1 MCGIAGIMSFN
12 SVLQEEHL
20 KKMTDKIVHRGPD
33 GEGFWLNHDKNV
45 GFGHRRLSII
55 DLSSQGKQPMLYD
68 EGQYSIT
75 FNGEIYN
82 YLELKASLENE
93 GFLFKTKTDT
103 EVLLALYS
111 QKKENCLKYLDG
123 MFSFAIWDE
132 KEKKLFCARD
142 RFGEKPFFYR
152 HKKNESFVFGS
163 EMKALWAN
171 GVSRNPNYRR
181 VYYYLAYDVVDD
193 PYDSS
198 STFYEEIIQLPASH
212 YLTLN
217 ASGELKINQYWTLKN
232 IDINPD
238 IRVEYAIEKFYSLFQ
253 DSVNKRL
260 RSDVEVGSSLS
271 GGIDSSAIVMMID
284 QIKKPNQIQKT
295 FSARFKNYVKD
306 EGKHIKEV
314 LNSCK
319 NVQPHN
325 TWPSGQNLLNNLDK
339 LFYHQEE
346 PFGSSSI
353 YAQFE
358 VMKLAKENN
367 VTVLLD
373 GQGADEILA
382 GYTKY
387 YLYYYG
393 HLLRNN
399 KHKYNSEVSNY
410 SKLYENWKFS
420 NSEKLNLYF
429 PKFAVSLERMNK
441 KLSTKSVRRL
451 KYLNSDFINNF
462 KHLKNPFEKFDSLRD
477 SLIGS
482 LFSRGLPE
490 LLRYCDR
497 NSMAFSREVRLPFLS
512 HELVEFIFSLP
523 DDFII
528 RDGWTKFILRKSMQD
543 TLPKSITWRKD
554 KIGYE
559 PPQKRWLE
567 NSKIKDRID
576 HSKEILKKENI
587 IDSMD
592 HCDGWK
598 SLMLENVLK

>member
-1 MCGIAGIMSFN
+1 MSFN

-20 KKMTDKIVHRGPD
+20 KKMIDKIVHRGPD

-68 EGQYSIT
+68 KERYSIT

-171 GVSRNPNYRR
+171 GVSKTPNYRR
-181 VYYYLAYDVVDD
+181 IYYYLAYDVVDD

-217 ASGELKINQYWTLKN
+217 ASGELKVNQYWTLKN
-232 IDINPD
+232 IDKNPD
-238 IRVEYAIEKFYSLFQ
+238 IKVEYAIEKFYSLFQ

-284 QIKKPNQIQKT
+284 EIKKPNQIQKT

-319 NVQPHN
+319 NVQSHN
-325 TWPSGQNLLNNLDK
+325 TWPSGQNLSNNLDK
-339 LFYHQEE
+339 LLYHQEE

-420 NSEKLNLYF
+420 NREKLNLYF
-429 PKFAVSLERMNK
+429 PKVSNSLEWVNRK
-441 KLSTKSVRRL
+441 FSTKSVGRL
-451 KYLNSDFINNF
+451 NYLDSDFINNY

-497 NSMAFSREVRLPFLS
+497 NSMAFSREIRLPFLS

-528 RDGWTKFILRKSMQD
+528 RDGWTKFVLRKSMED

-554 KIGYE
+554 KTGYE

-567 NSKIKDRID
+567 NSKIKDRIY

-592 HCDGWK
+592 HCDSWK
-598 SLMLENVLK
+598 SLMLEKVLK